1 MNNTRDLIS
10 KELESYDNKPS
21 IFIDES
27 ILTFDYL
34 PKSLPHRDSQI
45 LELTRYFKGLFNQKV
60 EDIFLRQTIILLG
73 SLGTGKTSTAKRF
86 GKDLE
91 NLSDLKIPYFKLV
104 YRHFNCRTHRSINIL
119 LVDILKSIL
128 PYYPKRGFSAS
139 ELIRDLFNTLETNNL
154 YLVIALDE
162 IDYLFYD
169 DEINTLLYAFTRISD
184 TSNEVYNQ
192 RISLILI
199 TKNKDFVF
207 LLDPSIKSSLAK
219 NIIIFPVYNQN
230 EIFDILIKRVKDSLI
245 VDSVSDIILMRIS
258 EISAEKGGDA
268 RLAIE
273 LLWRSAK
280 IAESYHK
287 LVISPCHLRKA
298 ISSVVSFNKDL
309 LADLSLNEFLILLSI
324 AKGLDRDISNYKIE
338 LHVIKNRFQ
347 HECEKNNNPINEK
360 NLNIWPF
367 IKKMYNY
374 GLINIYTN
382 DLPYKE
388 FLINNSKQEIKKTEI
403 STDLPVEQL
412 IIELENLI
420 SLNKNIP

>member
-1 MNNTRDLIS
+1 MNNIKDLIS
-10 KELESYDNKPS
+10 KELDSYDNKPS

-91 NLSDLKIPYFKLV
+91 KISDQKIPYFKLV

-154 YLVIALDE
+154 YLVLTLDE

-169 DEINTLLYAFTRISD
+169 DKINILLYAFTRISD
-184 TSNEVYNQ
+184 NSSEVYKQ
-192 RISLILI
+192 RISLVLI

-207 LLDPSIKSSLAK
+207 LLDPTIKSSLAK
-219 NIIIFPVYNQN
+219 NIINFPVYNHN
-230 EIFDILIKRVKDSLI
+230 EIKDILINRIKYSMVGDSI
-245 VDSVSDIILMRIS
+245 SDTLLMRIS

-268 RLAIE
+268 RLALE

-280 IAESYHK
+280 IAESNHE
-287 LVISPCHLRKA
+287 LAISTSHLRNA
-298 ISSVVSFNKDL
+298 ISSVISVNKEI
-309 LADLSLNEFLILLSI
+309 LADLTVNEILILLSI
-324 AKGLDRDISNYKIE
+324 AKGLDRDISKFRIE
-338 LHVIKNRFQ
+338 LSVVKNRFLF
-347 HECEKNNNPINEK
+347 ECEKNKNPINEH

-367 IKKMYNY
+367 IKKIYNY

-382 DLPYKE
+382 NIPYKE
-388 FLINNSKQEIKKTEI
+388 FLNNNTNTNIKKTEI

-412 IIELENLI
+412 IVELETLI
-420 SLNKNIP
+420 SLKK